1 MKKRVF
7 QLIATGIAGLASL
20 FVLTGSLYYINNPQ
34 IPAELRRKDA

>member
-1 MKKRVF
+1 VKRRVL

-20 FVLTGSLYYINNPQ
+20 FVLTGSLYYFNNPK